1 MSQDKLYEK
10 RRSKRYE
17 ISNVRVSILSLYS
30 IEVLNISIDG
40 MAIETEKRLELN
52 RVYTFKFHD
61 GDKILNLRG
70 KVVWALLISKEDEEG
85 TIKPVY
91 KAGIRFLDTYTE
103 KAAELTR
110 FIEEK
115 RLKTVER
122 RLGGVRF
129 RIAVQ
134 NNIKVNYPQ
143 EYKVKKLSLSGMLI
157 ETTVP
162 YDVNSYH
169 DVEMNIDGNLF
180 TARSRV
186 AYCKKVIDDKLTRF
200 DMGLEFVEMSS
211 ENRKILKDFIAKLES
226 I

>member
-17 ISNVRVSILSLYS
+17 VSNVRVSILSLYS

-110 FIEEK
+110 FIEGK

-143 EYKVKKLSLSGMLI
+143 EYKVRKLSLSGILI
-157 ETTVP
+157 EMTVP

-200 DMGLEFVEMSS
+200 DIGLEFVEMSS